1 MLGGEDC
8 EVTKRIQI
16 DEPGNPNKRKVPLIL
31 VLPWWT
37 MNRG

>member
-16 DEPGNPNKRKVPLIL
+16 DETGNPNKRKVPLIL
-31 VLPWWT
+31 VLPWWI